1 MVGGL
6 AFPLELHLVHY
17 NSKYSSLGE
26 AASHPDGLAVLGV
39 LHRLSAEDNPSLQPL
54 IEAAESLTA
63 AGQKTELARGIS
75 VKSLLP
81 SGGSSV
87 FYRYSGSLTTPGCN
101 EVVTW
106 TVLHHTATISEHQLN
121 LLRALTTGDSFKMG
135 DNYRP
140 VRPLNG
146 RKIQLSGA
154 ELTKKK
160 EKEEGEVVV
169 LGPRMVQESQ
179 VAWEAGLVP
188 GWAVV
193 LISLAVG
200 LNVGL
205 AVWLVRRRRD
215 QKYRGHSEL
224 PTVEQ

>member
-54 IEAAESLTA
+54 IEAAGSLTA
-63 AGQKTELARGIS
+63 AGQRTELRRGIS
-75 VKSLLP
+75 VKSLLASRP
-81 SGGSSV
+81 GL
-87 FYRYSGSLTTPGCN
+87 FFRYSGSLTTPSCN

-106 TVLHHTATISEHQLN
+106 TVLRHTATISEHQLN

-146 RKIQLSGA
+146 RKVQLSGA
-154 ELTKKK
+154 EVTKKK
-160 EKEEGEVVV
+160 KKEEGEVVV